1 MMTSPVPAVRRLV
14 ERGESLASL
23 GWRIVDA
30 HAHLGPTVGFYI
42 PTPDAASMVAMM
54 DRLGIRTTCIASHL
68 AVNAD
73 YARGNDQTAEAVQRF
88 PVRLFGY
95 VVPNPR
101 YPEAVLPEL
110 CRGFD
115 VLGLRAIKLHPT
127 FQNYSVLDPAC
138 EPIWHFAEERNAV
151 ILSHTWEADPRC
163 RPAHFAELAQK
174 HPGARF
180 LLGHSGGTLGGKRE
194 AVEVVKAHPNVY
206 LEICGSMLTCAELEW
221 MVTEV
226 GAERVIYGTD
236 SPWLDPRFMLGKVAY
251 ANLAVEQMRLIL
263 GENIAGLFDLPA
275 D

>member
-1 MMTSPVPAVRRLV
+1 MTTSPIPAVRQLV
-14 ERGESLASL
+14 EHGESLASL

-54 DRLGIRTTCIASHL
+54 DRLGIRMTCIASHL
-68 AVNAD
+68 AVSAD
-73 YARGNDQTAEAVQRF
+73 YARGNDQTAEAVRRF
-88 PVRLFGY
+88 PGRFFGY

-110 CRGFD
+110 HRGFD
-115 VLGLRAIKLHPT
+115 TLGLRAIKLHPT
-127 FQNYSVLDPAC
+127 LQNYSVLDPAC
-138 EPIWHFAEERNAV
+138 APIWRFAEERGLV
-151 ILSHTWEADPRC
+151 ILSHTWEGDARC

-180 LLGHSGGTLGGKRE
+180 LLGHSGGTISGKRE
-194 AVEVVKAHPNVY
+194 AVEVAKAHSNVY
-206 LEICGSMLTCAELEW
+206 LEICGSMLACAELEW
-221 MVTEV
+221 MVAEV
-226 GAERVIYGTD
+226 GAERVIFGTD

-251 ANLAVEQMRLIL
+251 ANLSDEQMRLIL
-263 GENIAGLFDLPA
+263 GENVARLLALPA